1 MARVGMQ
8 NRGSTSPV
16 SNLSS
21 ADSFN
26 LSNEERNLHG
36 SEQHEAVSQGAVLD
50 SLNFEKIEEYNRL
63 KETKAKKLQ
72 IQAGLSKETHNQI
85 KMSQQATA
93 RQKHEQQRLAEI
105 FRKPS
110 EERADE
116 ELDEIAEIVKDIKFF
131 KDRKNLQF
139 SHLRELAE
147 LFQF

>member
-1 MARVGMQ
+1 
-8 NRGSTSPV
+8 
-16 SNLSS
+16 
-21 ADSFN
+21 
-26 LSNEERNLHG
+26 
-36 SEQHEAVSQGAVLD
+36 
-50 SLNFEKIEEYNRL
+50 
-63 KETKAKKLQ
+63 
-72 IQAGLSKETHNQI
+72 
-85 KMSQQATA
+85 MSHQATA